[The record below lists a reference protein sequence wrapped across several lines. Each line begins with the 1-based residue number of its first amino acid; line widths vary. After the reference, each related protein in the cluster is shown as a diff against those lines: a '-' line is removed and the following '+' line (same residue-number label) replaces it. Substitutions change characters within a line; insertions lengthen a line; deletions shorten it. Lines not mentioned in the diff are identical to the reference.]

1 MGFAHVH
8 LVSALQPLRNGV
20 QSGIV
25 ASLRLDF
32 GNGRQYVVPVCAGS
46 AMSLADQMDLMIE
59 IKSPGVLGVA
69 AIDKEDQ
76 RRYIVGR
83 RRCERNATQVFTV
96 NGSYLFAF
104 PQVRDGGT
112 AVLPCHPIRD
122 AATSAPTVEAKHE
135 AWLFRGTAVNEGIH
149 AQGPV
154 QPDEP
159 RRDTFK
165 VREARPPH

>member
-1 MGFAHVH
+1 MH
-8 LVSALQPLRNGV
+8 LVSALQPLRNCV
-20 QSGIV
+20 QSGIM

-46 AMSLADQMDLMIE
+46 AMPLANQMDLTIE
-59 IKSPGVLGVA
+59 IKAPGILGVA
-69 AIDKEDQ
+69 AIDKEDK
-76 RRYIVGR
+76 RRYIALR
-83 RRCERNATQVFTV
+83 PRCERNPTGGFKV
-96 NGSYLFAF
+96 NGSCLFAF
-104 PQVRDGGT
+104 PQVRNGGA
-112 AVLPCHPIRD
+112 AVCRRHPIRD